1 MLLPPRPLV
10 TGLSAVAHEPSI
22 GPPYTGKILF
32 LKNRSSVVIPQN
44 KVVDGIELVN
54 GKWTAFIQR
63 FSNQWP
69 LKTLYNI
76 A

>member
-1 MLLPPRPLV
+1 M
-10 TGLSAVAHEPSI
+10 
-22 GPPYTGKILF
+22 
-32 LKNRSSVVIPQN
+32 IPQN